1 MTKKKQLAALLDQDG
16 WSEQDIRAAF
26 GQPVE
31 SMTRE
36 RVARTLRILGC
47 GPTMRKKIVNAW
59 LEGARERRERARC
72 LSAQE

>member
-1 MTKKKQLAALLDQDG
+1 MTKKKQFAALLDQDG

-47 GPTMRKKIVNAW
+47 GPTMRKKVVNAW
-59 LEGARERRERARC
+59 LEGARERARS

>member
-26 GQPVE
+26 GQSVE

-36 RVARTLRILGC
+36 RVARTLGILGC
-47 GPTMRKKIVNAW
+47 GPTMRKKIVDAW
-59 LEGARERRERARC
+59 LEGARERARC